1 MTGPHEPFD
10 ARPDPGREVP
20 PELGR
25 GGRPEPDRDA
35 RPELG
40 RGGRPEPD
48 RDARPNGGGDPPHLD
63 IASDGVEAEGS
74 AELRYLRWLAEADPP
89 LYTLARALCLAPHA
103 APAFVRRARLTF
115 VPASAAGLEA
125 DLWFSP
131 LIESADARALVL
143 DPLIAAGL
151 RHELARER
159 WQWKAVLDLTEDMQ
173 RDAPELV
180 RRYTR
185 LALADAGVRWVDTEA
200 ELAGFAAGI
209 SAGAPDGASADDLAR
224 WLVHF
229 LPRLPRVL
237 AAGALAR
244 TLLISA
250 AARLAVDPPDWV
262 VQRHG
267 TARSAAARTAVT
279 RTPVRGHVEL
289 GVYLDDAGLT
299 LSRPPAP
306 GSRVLEVPGGER
318 IRVELAGPGEVTTQ
332 GHTVEMGAA
341 ESVRVPVAVFAELA
355 ATSTD
360 RDPRTSRR
368 LTNTQTVFGAAGAWA
383 DGRLRAVLRRAGEGT
398 ELLLWQGKLRRT
410 VPLRG
415 TPRLLA
421 ADDRTGTVLL
431 VADDH
436 LLVVRTEGAETVSIG
451 GLGEI
456 RDAVVATPDPSSPTP
471 CVVVANER
479 GVCTVRPDAPTDAPT
494 YLSRSAE
501 VGLRIWVGPESS
513 ELVIVRGSAEPEF
526 VDLAGGGATRSE
538 ARADVL
544 PVTAITSAHGGRPLL
559 LAQTGPQLV
568 LMPTADTTHVVRGGG
583 LSTDIV
589 SVAISRGGSR
599 TAAVDR
605 SGRLLRWDGA
615 TMSGRMREVP
625 LPFPAASVSAAG
637 LWAFTVVGRGGPVE
651 LRAEDGRTVLLT
663 PTRNTDPETGWLRDT
678 LVGTMPVRAGD
689 LESLVR
695 SGIGCAC
702 LPVPMRE
709 PTPGRPGSMAAG
721 GILRAARAAGIR
733 MLVDV
738 NVTPGSDAARNDRE
752 SRLLRHCA
760 ELLAAG
766 AAGVRVLPAPRGPS
780 GETCTGRDDPTVEFL
795 RALRRL
801 VDGHAGRVL
810 VLDRGA
816 VGEPE
821 PRAGDECCHL
831 VLAQGTRSVPQAL
844 GLLAT
849 HAPLADAVPDWTL
862 SLSTG
867 IGSDPARAGAM
878 ASIALALPGL
888 RAVAGLPVGP
898 PSDAVAALLR
908 VRGRERALARGT
920 TTRLGSGDSDVVVLS
935 RRHEDDIVVCVANL
949 GTRRGTVALTTPSLP
964 PGRLV
969 DLLDLSGTQP
979 ARALGD
985 KSPAMIALAA
995 HEYRWFRLLT
1005 SNELYASR
1013 S

>member
-1 MTGPHEPFD
+1 MTGPHGPFD
-10 ARPDPGREVP
+10 ARPAPARDERPD
-20 PELGR
+20 
-25 GGRPEPDRDA
+25 GGEPD
-35 RPELG
+35 
-40 RGGRPEPD
+40 
-48 RDARPNGGGDPPHLD
+48 
-63 IASDGVEAEGS
+63 GS
-74 AELRYLRWLAEADPP
+74 AELGYLRWLAEADPP

-115 VPASAAGLEA
+115 VPVSAAGLEA

-131 LIESADARALVL
+131 LVESADARAVVL

-151 RHELARER
+151 RHELSRDR
-159 WQWKAVLDLTEDMQ
+159 VQWKAVLSLTADMQ
-173 RDAPELV
+173 REAPELV

-185 LALADAGVRWVDTEA
+185 LAQADAGERWVDTEA

-209 SAGAPDGASADDLAR
+209 STGAPDGASADDLSR

-237 AAGALAR
+237 EAAAPAR

-250 AARLAVDPPDWV
+250 AARLAVDPPGWV
-262 VQRHG
+262 VHRHG
-267 TARSAAARTAVT
+267 TARVAAARAAAT

-289 GVYLDDAGLT
+289 GVRLDDAGLT

-318 IRVELAGPGEVTTQ
+318 VRVELAGPGEATTQ
-332 GHTVEMGAA
+332 GHVVELGAV
-341 ESVRVPVAVFAELA
+341 ESVRVPVAVFAELVELA
-355 ATSTD
+355 VTSTD
-360 RDPRTSRR
+360 RDPLTGRR
-368 LTNTQTVFGAAGAWA
+368 LMNTETVFGVTDALA
-383 DGRLRAVLRRAGEGT
+383 DGRLRAALRSAGEGT
-398 ELLLWQGKLRRT
+398 ELLLWHGKLRRT

-415 TPRLLA
+415 TARLLR

-431 VADDH
+431 VADDR
-436 LLVVRTEGAETVSIG
+436 LLVVRTQGAETVSIG

-456 RDAVVATPDPSSPTP
+456 RDAVVATPDRLSPTP
-471 CVVVANER
+471 CVVVANEH
-479 GVCTVRPDAPTDAPT
+479 GVCTVRPDAPTDPPT

-501 VGLRIWVGPESS
+501 AGLRIWVGAESS

-526 VDLAGGGATRSE
+526 VDLAGGGAIRSE
-538 ARADVL
+538 GRADVL

-559 LAQTGPQLV
+559 FAQTGPQLV
-568 LMPTADTTHVVRGGG
+568 LMPTPDTIHVVRGGG
-583 LSTDIV
+583 LDTDIV
-589 SVAISRGGSR
+589 SVAISRGGAR

-605 SGRLLRWDGA
+605 AGRLLRWDGA

-625 LPFPAASVSAAG
+625 LPFPAVSISAAG
-637 LWAFTVVGRGGPVE
+637 LWELTVVGRGGPVE

-663 PTRNTDPETGWLRDT
+663 PTRNADPETGWLRDT
-678 LVGTMPVRAGD
+678 LVGTMPVRAGE

-695 SGIGCAC
+695 SGIGCVC

-709 PTPGRPGSMAAG
+709 STPGRRGSVAAEGMLHAAG
-721 GILRAARAAGIR
+721 AAGIR

-738 NVTPGSDAARNDRE
+738 RIAPGSDAVR
-752 SRLLRHCA
+752 SGGGPRLLRRCA

-766 AAGVRVLPAPRGPS
+766 AAGVRVLPSRSVPS
-780 GETCTGRDDPTVEFL
+780 GDTAAGRGDPTVEL
-795 RALRRL
+795 LAALRRL
-801 VDGHAGRVL
+801 VDEYPGRVL

-816 VGEPE
+816 VGESA

-831 VLAQGTRSVPQAL
+831 VLAQGARSVPQAL
-844 GLLAT
+844 ALVEAEQPFAG
-849 HAPLADAVPDWTL
+849 AVPDWAL

-867 IGSDPARAGAM
+867 IGRDPARTGVM
-878 ASIALALPGL
+878 ASVALALPGL
-888 RAVAGLPVGP
+888 RAVAGLPAGP
-898 PSDAVAALLR
+898 PGDAVAALLR
-908 VRGRERALARGT
+908 VRARERALARGT
-920 TTRLGSGDSDVVVLS
+920 ATRLGSGDSDVVVLS
-935 RRHEDDIVVCVANL
+935 RRYEDDIVVCVANL

-969 DLLDLSGTQP
+969 DLLDPSGPQP
-979 ARALGD
+979 ARTLGD
-985 KSPAMIALAA
+985 RSPAMVTLAA

-1005 SNELYASR
+1005 SNELYAGR

>member
-1 MTGPHEPFD
+1 MTGPREPLDARPAPARD
-10 ARPDPGREVP
+10 ARPDEDAP
-20 PELGR
+20 PDL
-25 GGRPEPDRDA
+25 DS
-35 RPELG
+35 
-40 RGGRPEPD
+40 
-48 RDARPNGGGDPPHLD
+48 PP
-63 IASDGVEAEGS
+63 DGVEPDGS
-74 AELRYLRWLAEADPP
+74 AELRYLRWLAETDPP

-115 VPASAAGLEA
+115 VPDSAAGLEA

-131 LIESADARALVL
+131 LIESADARAMVL

-151 RHELARER
+151 RHDLSRDR
-159 WQWKAVLDLTEDMQ
+159 RQWKAVLSLTEDMQ
-173 RDAPELV
+173 REAPELV

-185 LALADAGVRWVDTEA
+185 LALADAGERWVDTEA

-209 SAGAPDGASADDLAR
+209 SAGAPDGASADDLSR

-237 AAGALAR
+237 EDAAPAR

-250 AARLAVDPPDWV
+250 AARLAVDPPGWV
-262 VQRHG
+262 VDRHG
-267 TARSAAARTAVT
+267 TARVAAARAAAT
-279 RTPVRGHVEL
+279 RMPVRGRAEL
-289 GVYLDDAGLT
+289 GVRLDDAGLT

-306 GSRVLEVPGGER
+306 GSRVLEVPDGER
-318 IRVELAGPGEVTTQ
+318 VRVELAGPGEATTQ
-332 GHTVEMGAA
+332 GHVVELGTD

-355 ATSTD
+355 VKSTD
-360 RDPRTSRR
+360 RDPLTGRR
-368 LTNTQTVFGAAGAWA
+368 LMNTETVFGATDASA
-383 DGRLRAVLRRAGEGT
+383 DGRLRAALRSAGEGT

-410 VPLRG
+410 VPLQG
-415 TPRLLA
+415 TPRLLRV
-421 ADDRTGTVLL
+421 DDRTGTVLL
-431 VADDH
+431 VAEDR

-456 RDAVVATPDPSSPTP
+456 RDAVVATPDRLSPTRW
-471 CVVVANER
+471 VVVANEH
-479 GVCTVRPDAPTDAPT
+479 GVCMVRPDAPMDPPT

-501 VGLRIWVGPESS
+501 VGLRIWVGAESS
-513 ELVIVRGSAEPEF
+513 ELVIVRGGVEPEF
-526 VDLAGGGATRSE
+526 VDLAGGGAIRSE

-559 LAQTGPQLV
+559 FAQTGPQLV
-568 LMPTADTTHVVRGGG
+568 LMPTPDTTHVVRGGG

-589 SVAISRGGSR
+589 SVAISRGGAG

-605 SGRLLRWDGA
+605 AGRLLRWDGT

-625 LPFPAASVSAAG
+625 LPFPAVSISAASP
-637 LWAFTVVGRGGPVE
+637 WEFTVVGRGGPVE

-663 PTRNTDPETGWLRDT
+663 PARNADPETGWLLDT
-678 LVGTMPVRAGD
+678 LVATMPVRAAD
-689 LESLVR
+689 LESVVR
-695 SGIGCAC
+695 SGIGCVC
-702 LPVPMRE
+702 LPVPIRE
-709 PTPGRPGSMAAG
+709 STPGRPGSVAAG
-721 GILRAARAAGIR
+721 EILRAAGAAGIR

-738 NVTPGSDAARNDRE
+738 QVAPGSDAVRSGRGP
-752 SRLLRHCA
+752 RLLRYCA

-766 AAGVRVLPAPRGPS
+766 AAGVRVLPSRPVS
-780 GETCTGRDDPTVEFL
+780 GGDTSTGRGDPTVEFL

-801 VDGHAGRVL
+801 VDEHPGRVL

-816 VGEPE
+816 VGESA

-844 GLLAT
+844 ALMETGQPFAG
-849 HAPLADAVPDWTL
+849 AVPDWTL

-867 IGSDPARAGAM
+867 IGREPTRAGAM
-878 ASIALALPGL
+878 ASVALALPGL

-898 PSDAVAALLR
+898 PGDAVAALLR

-920 TTRLGSGDSDVVVLS
+920 ATRLGSGDSDVVVLS
-935 RRHEDDIVVCVANL
+935 RRYEDDIVVCVANL

-969 DLLDLSGTQP
+969 DLLDLSGPQP
-979 ARALGD
+979 TRTLGD
-985 KSPAMIALAA
+985 RSPAMVTLAA